1 MEQAQRQGTEPFM
14 GQSPVLAAVMEHA
27 ECAGGP
33 VGYAGPGGAVL
44 SGGELSELTRLRHT
58 AAEELH
64 TLRYGEA
71 PLSQGNLAD
80 AGRLNESDAAVLEV
94 RTEQEKTLY
103 LRAYV
108 GAELSE
114 NVWSPLP
121 GEAYGGDYAGMLD
134 WLAEQGFDPL
144 TQSALCYALSGEEA
158 PEPQQLQ
165 VDVTGGARCYLYA
178 PITAEHV
185 DGAHYGE
192 RQDQRMT
199 TRGPLGKRARHR
211 PTNG

>member
-1 MEQAQRQGTEPFM
+1 MDSLLSLLLLWSTL
-14 GQSPVLAAVMEHA
+14 SVLAAQWGTRA
-27 ECAGGP
+27 PAALCFC
-33 VGYAGPGGAVL
+33 AVL

-71 PLSQGNLAD
+71 PLSQGSLAD

-108 GAELSE
+108 GAELSRK
-114 NVWSPLP
+114 VWFTAA
-121 GEAYGGDYAGMLD
+121 GEPDGGDYAGMLD

-144 TQSALCYALSGEEA
+144 TQSALYYALSERKRRSRSSFRWMS
-158 PEPQQLQ
+158 P
-165 VDVTGGARCYLYA
+165 
-178 PITAEHV
+178 
-185 DGAHYGE
+185 GAHGAIS
-192 RQDQRMT
+192 M
-199 TRGPLGKRARHR
+199 R
-211 PTNG
+211 PSRRNALTGRTMASGRTSG

>member
-1 MEQAQRQGTEPFM
+1 MSCLSLRG
-14 GQSPVLAAVMEHA
+14 
-27 ECAGGP
+27 CA
-33 VGYAGPGGAVL
+33 
-44 SGGELSELTRLRHT
+44 HT

-71 PLSQGNLAD
+71 PLSQGSLAD
-80 AGRLNESDAAVLEV
+80 AGRPNESNAAVLEV

-144 TQSALCYALSGEEA
+144 TQSALYYALFGEEA

-165 VDVTGGARCYLYA
+165 VDVTGAHGA
-178 PITAEHV
+178 IS
-185 DGAHYGE
+185 
-192 RQDQRMT
+192 M
-199 TRGPLGKRARHR
+199 R
-211 PTNG
+211 PSRRNALTGRTMASGRTSG